1 MTKSNNQQRK
11 SQTREMLDIIATAA
25 VILGAVA
32 TYIGF
37 VLDITGMLAAGSLA
51 ATLGICNFMTSP
63 KKCRG

>member
-1 MTKSNNQQRK
+1 
-11 SQTREMLDIIATAA
+11 MLDIIATAA
-25 VILGAVA
+25 VILGAVV

-63 KKCRG
+63 KKCRE